1 MVKNP
6 ACNAGDLG
14 LIPGGETSIPHAMR
28 QPSPCATTPE
38 PQLLSPS
45 SSACILQGKIPHAMT
60 KPRHSQINK
69 QYMFVFF
76 FLNHAQTKLFK
87 KKYVLN

>member
-6 ACNAGDLG
+6 ACYAGDLG
-14 LIPGGETSIPHAMR
+14 LIPGGETSILHAMR
-28 QPSPCATTPE
+28 QPRLCATH
-38 PQLLSPS
+38 
-45 SSACILQGKIPHAMT
+45 CILQGKIPHATT

-76 FLNHAQTKLFK
+76 LKIMHKII
-87 KKYVLN
+87 

>member
-14 LIPGGETSIPHAMR
+14 LIPGGETSILHAMR
-28 QPSPCATTPE
+28 QPRLCATH
-38 PQLLSPS
+38 
-45 SSACILQGKIPHAMT
+45 CILQGKIPHATT

-76 FLNHAQTKLFK
+76 FNHAQNYLKRN
-87 KKYVLN
+87 YVLN